1 MTDKQI
7 IDKQII
13 DKNLSEDIVI
23 CGLGESLL
31 RCDDESFKDQIK
43 GLSQDKLKKY
53 LREEDTSEDIMT
65 DVLQRY
71 LDTISKQKE
80 NEILNI
86 ETKVENDELVSQ
98 PTKYD
103 EEFDRLMHMPDYE
116 FKQDIVSMSDSG
128 FERYTKKLGLSSW
141 QKADVRGRRNTLL

>member
-1 MTDKQI
+1 MTEDKQI
-7 IDKQII
+7 V
-13 DKNLSEDIVI
+13 DKNLPEDVVI

-31 RCDDESFKDQIK
+31 RCDDESFNDQIE

-53 LREEDTSEDIMT
+53 LKEEDTSEDIMK

-80 NEILNI
+80 SEILNI
-86 ETKVENDELVSQ
+86 DTKVENEELVVSQ
-98 PTKYD
+98 PIKYD

-116 FKQDIVSMSDSG
+116 FKQEIVSMSDSG
-128 FERYTKKLGLSSW
+128 FERYMKKLGLSSW
-141 QKADVRGRRNTLL
+141 QKAGVRGRRNEML